1 MNRFGKNQIWLGTI
15 AAAICVTLV
24 ASAWPALAE
33 TMPVRQH
40 DQGSVLEVPSNRYQQ
55 SNDSTIELPVQRL
68 VVQIPERFAGCWRG
82 QVSESDLTLM
92 RMLAK
97 PLVGGWLTKSYRV
110 CFEREPGGLKARM
123 TDSDVSPYD
132 AVLEAKSVLAPIF
145 ASEGV
150 IALSGRL
157 RMVERPSYG
166 PGDSSG
172 PPGIV
177 DERVRLEADL
187 GDDGVMRVRGFVNG
201 YYNGRPWFVAAWSG
215 DFQLQPSP

>member
-1 MNRFGKNQIWLGTI
+1 ML
-15 AAAICVTLV
+15 VTLI
-24 ASAWPALAE
+24 WPAFAQPL
-33 TMPVRQH
+33 PGRQH
-40 DQGSVLEVPSNRYQQ
+40 NRGSVLEVPSNRDQQ
-55 SNDSTIELPVQRL
+55 SNDDTIELPAQRL
-68 VVQIPERFAGCWRG
+68 VVQIPERFAGCWHG

-97 PLVGGWLTKSYRV
+97 PLLGGWLTKHYRV
-110 CFEREPGGLKARM
+110 CFEREQGGLKARM
-123 TDSDVSPYD
+123 ADSDVSPYD

-145 ASEGV
+145 AGESV
-150 IALSGRL
+150 VALSGRL

-187 GDDGVMRVRGFVNG
+187 GDDGVMRVRGFVDG
-201 YYNGRPWFVAAWSG
+201 YYNGRPWFVAAWNG
-215 DFQLQPSP
+215 DFQPQPSP

>member
-1 MNRFGKNQIWLGTI
+1 M
-15 AAAICVTLV
+15 LV
-24 ASAWPALAE
+24 ALLPALAAP
-33 TMPVRQH
+33 MPGRQH
-40 DQGSVLEVPSNRYQQ
+40 GQGPVLEVPSNRYQQ
-55 SNDSTIELPVQRL
+55 GNDDTIEIPAQRL
-68 VVQIPERFAGCWRG
+68 VVQIPERFAGCWHG

-97 PLVGGWLTKSYRV
+97 PLLGGWLTKSYRV
-110 CFEREPGGLKARM
+110 CFEREQGGLKARM
-123 TDSDVSPYD
+123 ADSEVSPYD

-157 RMVERPSYG
+157 RMVERSSYG

-187 GDDGVMRVRGFVNG
+187 GDDGVMRVHGFVNG
-201 YYNGRPWFVAAWSG
+201 YYNGRPWFVATWSG
-215 DFQLQPSP
+215 DFRLQPSP